1 MLQRRNGVGAKAA
14 RSQSGHRP
22 AAAKHDTARLV
33 LQLVHDPLGKLGT
46 YTLRARHHRLV
57 AAGDGAMQLI
67 AGEGG
72 KDRESN
78 AGADALDRRQ
88 QPEPVA
94 LLGGGEA
101 DKPEGGVRSEER
113 RVGKECVRT
122 CEYRWKPCHLK
133 KKIQR

>member
-57 AAGDGAMQLI
+57 AAGDVAMQLI
-67 AGEGG
+67 PGEGG
-72 KDRESN
+72 KDRESK
-78 AGADALDRRQ
+78 AGADAPDGRPP
-88 QPEPVA
+88 PEPGPPP
-94 LLGGGEA
+94 GGGSRDNVVWSKVVAERRT
-101 DKPEGGVRSEER
+101 DGGV
-113 RVGKECVRT
+113 
-122 CEYRWKPCHLK
+122 
-133 KKIQR
+133 

>member
-78 AGADALDRRQ
+78 AGDDALDRRQ
-88 QPEPVA
+88 QTEPVA
-94 LLGGGEA
+94 LIGGAEA
-101 DKPEGGVRSEER
+101 DKHGGVVRTLRAEER
-113 RVGKECVRT
+113 VGGEGWVGK
-122 CEYRWKPCHLK
+122 WK
-133 KKIQR
+133 